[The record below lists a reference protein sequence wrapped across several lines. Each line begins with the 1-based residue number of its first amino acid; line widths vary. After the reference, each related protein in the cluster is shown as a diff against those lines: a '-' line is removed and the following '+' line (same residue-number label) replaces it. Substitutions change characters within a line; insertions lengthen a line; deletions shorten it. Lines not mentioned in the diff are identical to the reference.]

1 MKMRTLSPGGVLLLL
16 VLGVLLAAFAGAGYY
31 IHDKHQMAAR
41 RMAEME
47 PRHARLQGLQSSVS
61 ALQQAQSEAQGM
73 VAQYVYPAESDANQI
88 GNAAQQRVRNLFTT
102 AGLQIVS
109 SQVLPAKAEKN
120 YDRVPLAVRA
130 EGDLLALQG
139 ALAGLS
145 GQTPAIMVRGMNV
158 QTVGSVR
165 ADAPQR
171 LAVQFDLFVLRGRP

>member
-1 MKMRTLSPGGVLLLL
+1 MKTRPLSPGSTLLLL
-16 VLGVLLAAFAGAGYY
+16 MLGVLLAVCAAAGYVLY
-31 IHDKHQMAAR
+31 DKHQTAVQ

-47 PRHARLQGLQSSVS
+47 PRHARLQGLQGS
-61 ALQQAQSEAQGM
+61 AKALEQAQAAAQAT
-73 VAQYVYPAESDANQI
+73 VAQYIYPSDTDANQV
-88 GNAAQQRVRNLFTT
+88 GNAAQQRVRNLFTA

-139 ALAGLS
+139 ALVGLS
-145 GQTPAIMVRGMNV
+145 GQMPAIVVRGMNI
-158 QTVGSVR
+158 QTIGSVR

-171 LAVQFDLFVLRGRP
+171 LAVQFDLFVLRGRT

>member
-1 MKMRTLSPGGVLLLL
+1 MLLLL
-16 VLGVLLAAFAGAGYY
+16 VLGALFVVLAAAGYTIY
-31 IHDKHQMAAR
+31 GKHQMAAR
-41 RMAEME
+41 RMAELE
-47 PRHARLQGLQSSVS
+47 PRHARLQGLLGGAN
-61 ALQQAQSEAQGM
+61 ALQQAQTQAQGM
-73 VAQYVYPAESDANQI
+73 VAQYVYPAETDANQV

-109 SQVLPAKAEKN
+109 SQVMPAKAEKN

-139 ALAGLS
+139 ALVGLS
-145 GQTPAIMVRGMNV
+145 GQTPAIVVRGMNV

>member
-1 MKMRTLSPGGVLLLL
+1 MLLMLGSLFAALS
-16 VLGVLLAAFAGAGYY
+16 AAGYY
-31 IHDKHQMAAR
+31 VYEKHQTAAR
-41 RMAEME
+41 RIAELE
-47 PRHARLQGLQSSVS
+47 PRHARMQGLKGSAS
-61 ALQQAQSEAQGM
+61 ALEQAQSQAQG
-73 VAQYVYPAESDANQI
+73 VVGQYVFPAETDANQV

-109 SQVLPAKAEKN
+109 SQVLPAKIEKN

-139 ALAGLS
+139 ALVGLS
-145 GQTPAIMVRGMNV
+145 GQMPAIVVRGMNV

-171 LAVQFDLFVLRGRP
+171 LAVQFDLFVLRGHP

>member
-1 MKMRTLSPGGVLLLL
+1 MKMRTLSPGAMLLLL
-16 VLGVLLAAFAGAGYY
+16 VLGALFVVLAAAGYTIY
-31 IHDKHQMAAR
+31 GKHQMAAR
-41 RMAEME
+41 RMAELE
-47 PRHARLQGLQSSVS
+47 PRHARLQGLQGSAN
-61 ALQQAQSEAQGM
+61 ALQQAQTQAQGM
-73 VAQYVYPAESDANQI
+73 VAQYVYPAETDANQV

-109 SQVLPAKAEKN
+109 SQVMPAKAEKN

-139 ALAGLS
+139 ALVGLS
-145 GQTPAIMVRGMNV
+145 GQTPAIVVRGMNV